1 VIKSKSKS
9 FNLTL
14 AYSEISA
21 LVEYLANN
29 GTSLEHVTHGASY
42 SASAHGITIQFGFE
56 RDADKVW
63 GLVLEAT
70 DDDEDDEED
79 G

>member
-1 VIKSKSKS
+1 MIKSKS
-9 FNLTL
+9 FDLTL
-14 AYSEISA
+14 AYCEVSA
-21 LVEYLANN
+21 LEMYLENN
-29 GTSLEHVTHGASY
+29 GTSLEIMTCGASY
-42 SASAHGITIQFGFE
+42 SASANGITIKFGSE

-70 DDDEDDEED
+70 DDEDEEEE